1 MPVTLFRLA
10 GVALAVALSG
20 CASLS
25 ENECRT
31 ADWRGIGLQD
41 GLQGKALGELEEHR
55 RACAEYSIAVSE
67 RPYLDGREEGL
78 REYCRLD
85 NAFRVGLNGQ
95 KYLGVCPPGLDADFR
110 RLHTAA
116 YDVHKLRKEIGGID
130 GQIDKK
136 ERQLRDKE
144 LTDKDRLRLHEEI
157 RDLDRRRDRLRED
170 LVYQER
176 SLDRLMS
183 ETRRHNR
190 RD

>member
-41 GLQGKALGELEEHR
+41 GLQGKTLGELEEHR
-55 RACAEYSIAVSE
+55 RACAEYTIAVSE

-78 REYCRLD
+78 REFCRLD

-95 KYLGVCPPGLDADFR
+95 KYLGVCPPAWTPTSAASTPPPTTSTNCAR
-110 RLHTAA
+110 RWVASTARSTRKNA
-116 YDVHKLRKEIGGID
+116 SCGTRNSPTRIGCGCTRKSATWTVAATACGKTWPIRKE
-130 GQIDKK
+130 
-136 ERQLRDKE
+136 RW
-144 LTDKDRLRLHEEI
+144 TA
-157 RDLDRRRDRLRED
+157 
-170 LVYQER
+170 
-176 SLDRLMS
+176 
-183 ETRRHNR
+183 
-190 RD
+190 